1 VKKLSCFFASII
13 QEDRSI
19 LDLLTADYTFVN
31 ERLAR
36 HYGIPDIYGSQFRRV
51 ELGLEHDMRRG
62 LLGKGA
68 LLTITSDAART
79 SPIKRGK
86 WFLETF
92 LDVSPPDP
100 PPGVETDLSEVEGE
114 AATTLRARLE
124 SHRSNP
130 SCAGCHKLF
139 EPLGL
144 AMENFDA
151 VGRWRLQDA
160 GLPVDP
166 TGTTNDGM
174 YLDGIKSLRD
184 MAVLRGDLFAQVV
197 TEKLLTYALGR
208 GIETEDM
215 ALLRSVTN
223 NAAEDNYQFSS
234 LVMGVIQSPAFTMNL
249 KSASR

>member
-1 VKKLSCFFASII
+1 
-13 QEDRSI
+13 
-19 LDLLTADYTFVN
+19 
-31 ERLAR
+31 
-36 HYGIPDIYGSQFRRV
+36 
-51 ELGLEHDMRRG
+51 
-62 LLGKGA
+62 
-68 LLTITSDAART
+68 
-79 SPIKRGK
+79 
-86 WFLETF
+86 
-92 LDVSPPDP
+92 
-100 PPGVETDLSEVEGE
+100 
-114 AATTLRARLE
+114 
-124 SHRSNP
+124 
-130 SCAGCHKLF
+130 
-139 EPLGL
+139 
-144 AMENFDA
+144 MENFDA

-174 YLDGIKSLRD
+174 YLDGIKSLRN